1 MESSHCVKLSV
12 RLAVLCMFA
21 FACFSTDE
29 TGVAV
34 PVLEVARDGVA
45 IKAFLN
51 LLSGGD
57 LKSHTQNKKNI
68 HTLGETRQDKKT
80 DKQKKGHTK
89 KKTDTQDKLKTN
101 KEKTRP
107 TARTKHQ
114 TCYKHANIQNNI
126 INYKV
131 EKEKERK
138 RARSS

>member
-57 LKSHTQNKKNI
+57 LKSRTQNKKNT
-68 HTLGETRQDKKT
+68 HTHWAKRDKTKRQTNK
-80 DKQKKGHTK
+80 KKGIPK
-89 KKTDTQDKLKTN
+89 KRQTHKTN
-101 KEKTRP
+101 
-107 TARTKHQ
+107 
-114 TCYKHANIQNNI
+114 
-126 INYKV
+126 
-131 EKEKERK
+131 
-138 RARSS
+138 